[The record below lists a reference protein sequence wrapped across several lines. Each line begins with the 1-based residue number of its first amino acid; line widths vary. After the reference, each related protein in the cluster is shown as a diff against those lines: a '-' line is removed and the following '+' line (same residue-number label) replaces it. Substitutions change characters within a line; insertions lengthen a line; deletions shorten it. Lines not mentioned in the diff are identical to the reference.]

1 MAMDGMGMV
10 WPGLSACACVRALA
24 ALRVR
29 KVHTLFREGRGL
41 L

>member
-1 MAMDGMGMV
+1 MAMDGMV
-10 WPGLSACACVRALA
+10 WSGLGLSAYVR

-29 KVHTLFREGRGL
+29 KVHTLLREGRGL